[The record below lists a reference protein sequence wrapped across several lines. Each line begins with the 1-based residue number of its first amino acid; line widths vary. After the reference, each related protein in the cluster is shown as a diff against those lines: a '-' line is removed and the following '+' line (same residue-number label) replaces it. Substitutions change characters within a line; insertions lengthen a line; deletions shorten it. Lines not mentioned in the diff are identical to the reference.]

1 MSKRTPPYGEARS
14 SSRRFLPPDPAVEAP
29 HRLTPGLAV
38 RVGVLGTLTVIVFA
52 VLVLRLLAL
61 QVIAGDRHLAVA
73 QGNQLRTIKID
84 APRGTIV
91 DRNGKVIVDNIAG
104 TAVKLWVGD
113 LPKEGRYAIIRRLA
127 AVLEVPAGALAKEVD
142 DRRTDPLNPITVK
155 VGVRQDQINYLM
167 EHQTEFPGMK
177 IQQVFLRD
185 YPLGSRAAQ
194 ILGYVGEISPAELTR
209 LRGDN
214 YASGDKIG
222 KSGIEAAFDKFLR
235 GEAGAAQVT
244 VNALGQPQGPLTP
257 KKEARTGY
265 QVRLTIDTKLQQS
278 AEEALRFGI
287 ATAKANKS
295 YYADGGAIVA
305 LDPADGAILAMAS
318 YPTYKPSVYVG
329 KVNPKKIAPLVDT
342 AAATKANFP
351 GLNRVTQAQYPP
363 GSIWKPVTA
372 IAAMQEHRLSPYES
386 IPCTPTAT
394 YGLDKFKFRNWD
406 PYINKPIT
414 LTEALAR
421 SCDTY
426 FYDVGYRF
434 YTGGQD
440 ARSRMQEWASKFG
453 FGHPTGLDLG
463 WEEAGIVPTPAWR
476 KKTYTSDWDRAWNPG
491 DSIQLAIGQKEVRV
505 TPLQMARFYA
515 MIANGGKLV
524 TPYVVQSVE
533 IPGANGL
540 APVVQRRFAPKT
552 PVSAGVDPAA
562 LQIVRDGLY
571 QATHSSFGT
580 SQGVFG
586 AFPIGIAG
594 KTGTAEEVVHIPGY
608 PAGHTEDQSWWCG
621 FGPTDSQARI
631 VVCAIIEN
639 GGHGSTAAAPAAL
652 KVFEKFFG
660 VRADQQVL
668 VKTD

>member
-1 MSKRTPPYGEARS
+1 M
-14 SSRRFLPPDPAVEAP
+14 
-29 HRLTPGLAV
+29 
-38 RVGVLGTLTVIVFA
+38 RVGVLGTLTVILFA
-52 VLVLRLLAL
+52 ILVLRLVAL

-91 DRNGKVIVDNIAG
+91 DRNGKVVVDNVAG
-104 TAVKLWVGD
+104 TAVRLWVGD
-113 LPKEGRYAIIRRLA
+113 LPKQGRYDLVRRLA
-127 AVLEVPAGALAKEVD
+127 AVLQVPAGALAKEVD
-142 DRRTDPLNPITVK
+142 ARANDPLDPITVK
-155 VGVRQDQINYLM
+155 VGVKRDQIDYLM
-167 EHQTEFPGMK
+167 EHQAEFRGVK
-177 IQQVFLRD
+177 IQQVFLRN

-194 ILGYVGEISPAELTR
+194 ILGYVGEISPEELKR
-209 LRGDN
+209 LAAKG

-222 KSGIEAAFDKFLR
+222 KSGIEAAFDPFLR
-235 GEAGAAQVT
+235 GETGEAQVT
-244 VNALGQPQGPLTP
+244 VDSLGRPQGPLTP
-257 KKEARTGY
+257 KREARTGF
-265 QVRLTIDTKLQQS
+265 QVRLTIDSKLQQA

-305 LDPADGAILAMAS
+305 LDPEDGAILADAS

-329 KVNPKKIAPLVDT
+329 KIDPKKIAPLVDSNV
-342 AAATKANFP
+342 AKEDNFP

-372 IAAMQEHRLSPYES
+372 IAAMQEHRLSPYEL
-386 IPCTPTAT
+386 IPCTPSAT

-406 PYINKPIT
+406 PYINKPIS
-414 LTEALAR
+414 LAEALAR

-426 FYDVGYRF
+426 FYEVGYRF
-434 YTGGQD
+434 YTGGD
-440 ARSRMQEWASKFG
+440 SARSRMQEWADKFG

-476 KKTYTSDWDRAWNPG
+476 KKTFTSDWDRAWNPG
-491 DSIQLAIGQKEVRV
+491 DSIQLSIGQKELRV

-524 TPYVVQSVE
+524 TPYLVQSVE
-533 IPGANGL
+533 NPGANGL
-540 APVVQRRFAPKT
+540 PPVVQRRFAPKT

-562 LQIVRDGLY
+562 LQIIRDGLY

-586 AFPIGIAG
+586 GFPIGIAG
-594 KTGTAEEVVHIPGY
+594 KTGTAEEIVQIPGY

-660 VRADQQVL
+660 VRAGQQVL
-668 VKTD
+668 VGTD